1 MNKIISALLNDYQ
14 SNQEDCIKSLPLESA
29 FEHYAAFLTVGPLT
43 NDTVDTTTIALGEDG
58 QPSVDA
64 IATIINGALL
74 TEPDDIDTYL
84 ELNKYLDV
92 DFVFVQA
99 KTSPSFSVDVLGSL
113 GDFVE
118 RVFTDGSAAVD
129 NQRVQD
135 FVKLKDAIYKKVKHF
150 TRRNPN
156 VHLYYV
162 ATGNVPEVDK
172 HFELKSDRLKKQLKN
187 LNIFNDV
194 KIDCIGAA
202 QLQKLDRQMS
212 SALSRTITFQR
223 RVPLP
228 KIPHV
233 DQSYLGALPAKEFL
247 SLLSNENDNLLQ
259 AIFYDNVRDWQ
270 GLNDVNSGIKSTLES
285 PAEKARF
292 VLMNN
297 GVTIIARKILESGD
311 TLVVD
316 DYQIVNGCQTSHVLW
331 QCRESLDDAVLV
343 PLRLIATSDEAVVR
357 GIIQATNS
365 QTEVSQSQLLAVSDF
380 QKQLEIFFSAQT
392 SLPLFYE
399 RRSRQFSGKP
409 VEKTKIVSPV
419 TLIKAFASMFLAEP
433 HRTSRDFASTLKRV
447 GTDIFAKDHK
457 HEPYYLAALTLYWV
471 LYLIRNGKI
480 PKELLIARFH
490 ILLAVRLLLEK
501 APPEQMT
508 SKKIQKYS
516 TEMAKRFSDA
526 ASAETAMKQAVHF
539 VSRLAKKH
547 KYSRDVIRS
556 AAFTTELV
564 TLVKTKKSVLTR
576 GKVMD

>member
-1 MNKIISALLNDYQ
+1 MNAIIKALLAEYQ
-14 SNQEDCIKSLPLESA
+14 SHQEESIASLPSDKA

-43 NDTVDTTTIALGEDG
+43 NDTVNTADIVVGEDG

-64 IATIINGALL
+64 IATIVNGAVM
-74 TEPDDIDTYL
+74 TEADDIDTYL

-99 KTSPSFSVDVLGSL
+99 KTSPNFSADTFGAL

-118 RVFTDGSAAVD
+118 RISNDGAAEID

-135 FVKLKDAIYKKVKHF
+135 FAKLKDAIYKKVAQFK
-150 TRRNPN
+150 RRNPN
-156 VHLYYV
+156 VHIYYV
-162 ATGNVPEVDK
+162 TTGNAPDEDK
-172 HFELKSDRLKKQLKN
+172 NFKLKSDRIKKRLKA
-187 LNIFNDV
+187 LNIFHDV
-194 KIDCIGAA
+194 KIDCVGAT

-233 DQSYLGALPAKEFL
+233 EQSYLGALPAKEFL
-247 SLLSNENDNLLQ
+247 SLLSNENESLLQ

-285 PAEKARF
+285 TAEKARF

-331 QCRESLDDAVLV
+331 QCRASLDDAVLV

-380 QKQLEIFFSAQT
+380 QKQLEIFFSAQAA
-392 SLPLFYE
+392 LPLYYE

-409 VEKTKIVSPV
+409 IEKTKIVSPV
-419 TLIKAFASMFLAEP
+419 TLIKAFASMFLEEP

-447 GTDIFAKDHK
+447 GTDIFAKEHK
-457 HEPYYLAALTLYWV
+457 HEPYYLAALVLYWV
-471 LYLIRNGKI
+471 LYLIRNGKNSKRI
-480 PKELLIARFH
+480 VDGPISYFARG
-490 ILLAVRLLLEK
+490 
-501 APPEQMT
+501 
-508 SKKIQKYS
+508 SG
-516 TEMAKRFSDA
+516 
-526 ASAETAMKQAVHF
+526 
-539 VSRLAKKH
+539 
-547 KYSRDVIRS
+547 
-556 AAFTTELV
+556 V
-564 TLVKTKKSVLTR
+564 T
-576 GKVMD
+576 